1 MRSSDGRRRT
11 RPLLRR
17 VALTGAALLAATA
30 AIPQAEAATARDPGS
45 APSGGGLSAVIRYT
59 ENGVPHI
66 LARDYAHL
74 GFGTG
79 WAQAADQVC
88 VLADGFLTVSGERS
102 RWFGPDAAPD
112 GSLSS
117 AAKNLSSD
125 LYFKGV
131 RDSGTVEKLLAT
143 PAPAGPSKDVRELM
157 RGWAAGYNAWL
168 AQNRITDPAC
178 AGAAWVRPVT
188 ATDVAAR
195 GFAVSVLGG
204 QGRAVDG
211 IAAAQPPARA
221 VGRPD
226 GTDGTDGTDG
236 QDGSGGPA
244 GQDVDPGAAAEAAR
258 QLFDTA
264 RYDMGSNAV
273 AFAGSTT
280 AGGRGLLLGNPHYP
294 WQGGRRFWQSQ
305 QTIPGELNVS
315 GGSLLGTAVVN
326 IGFNEKVAWSHTV
339 ATGTPLNLHQLVLD
353 PADPTAYLVDGK
365 PERMTERKVSVPVAG
380 GGPAV
385 TRSQWWT
392 RYGPVVSNLGPGL
405 PLPWTAATAYAL
417 ADPNALNLRGSDSAL
432 ALGRARSVAGIQE
445 ALARTQGLPWVNTVA
460 ADSAGGTLFTQS
472 QVLPRITDELAAR
485 CSTPLGRATY
495 PASGLAVLDGSR
507 ADCATGSD
515 PDAVQPGVFGPGRAP
530 ALRDAPYAENS
541 NDSAWLANAERPLT
555 GYERIWGTVG
565 TPRSVRTRGAL
576 EDVSAMAARG
586 RLTVADLQGQ
596 QYANRVPAGD
606 LAAADAAKACA
617 ALPGGTAAGS
627 DGAAVD
633 VSAACPVLARWDRTA
648 DTTSRGALLFDRFWR
663 KLTASTPAGSLW
675 LVPFSPADPVG
686 TPRTLNQAAPGIG
699 RALADAVAELRAAGI
714 ALDAPLGAH
723 QFVVRGGE
731 RLPVGGG
738 TEALGVWNKIE
749 APWNAAAGGY
759 TEVAHGS
766 SHIQAVGWDGSR
778 CPVARTVLTYGQSSN
793 PVSPFFAD
801 QTRLFSQERWV
812 TSRFCERDI
821 LASPRL
827 KVVLARE
834 RR

>member
-1 MRSSDGRRRT
+1 MLRLLRGHRRT

-17 VALTGAALLAATA
+17 VALIGATLLAATA
-30 AIPQAEAATARDPGS
+30 ALPEAAAREQGS
-45 APSGGGLSAVIRYT
+45 GPSGSGPSGGGLSAVIRYT
-59 ENGVPHI
+59 ENGIPHI
-66 LARDYAHL
+66 LAQDYAHL

-102 RWFGPDAAPD
+102 RWFGADAAPD

-117 AAKNLSSD
+117 AVGNLSSD

-131 RDSGTVEKLLAT
+131 RDSGAVEELLAA
-143 PAPAGPSKDVRELM
+143 PAPAGPGKDVKELM

-168 AQNRITDPAC
+168 AQNKITDPAC
-178 AGAAWVRPVT
+178 KGAGWVRPVT
-188 ATDVAAR
+188 VTDVAAR

-211 IAAAQPPARA
+211 ITAAKPPGGAQPPGAAPGAGARA
-221 VGRPD
+221 GAGAAGP
-226 GTDGTDGTDG
+226 
-236 QDGSGGPA
+236 PA
-244 GQDVDPGAAAEAAR
+244 GEVDPAAAAEAAR
-258 QLFDTA
+258 EFFDTT

-280 AGGRGLLLGNPHYP
+280 ANGRGLLLGNPHYP

-326 IGFNEKVAWSHTV
+326 IGFNDKVAWSHTV
-339 ATGTPLNLHQLVLD
+339 ATGTPVNLHQLVLD

-365 PERMTERKVSVPVAG
+365 PEKMTRRQVSVQVSAG
-380 GGPAV
+380 APV
-385 TRSQWWT
+385 TRTQWWT
-392 RYGPVVSNLGPGL
+392 RYGPVVSGLGGSL

-417 ADPNALNLRGSDSAL
+417 NDPNAANLRGSDTAL
-432 ALGRARSVAGIQE
+432 AMGKARSVAGVQD
-445 ALARTQGLPWVNTVA
+445 ALRRTQGLPWVNTVA

-495 PASGLAVLDGSR
+495 PSSGLAVLDGSR
-507 ADCATGSD
+507 GDCALGSD
-515 PDAVQPGVFGPGRAP
+515 ADAVQPGVFGPAKAP
-530 ALRDAPYAENS
+530 TLQGAPYAENS
-541 NDSAWLANAERPLT
+541 NDSAWLANADQPLT
-555 GYERIWGTVG
+555 GYERIWGNVG
-565 TPRSVRTRGAL
+565 TPRSLRTRGAV
-576 EDVSAMAARG
+576 EDVSAMASRG
-586 RLTVADLQGQ
+586 GLTVADLQEQ
-596 QYANRVPAGD
+596 QFANRAPAGD

-617 ALPGGTAAGS
+617 ALPGGKATAG

-633 VSAACPVLARWDRTA
+633 VSAACGVLAAWDHTA

-663 KLTASTPAGSLW
+663 KLTAGTPAKDLW
-675 LVPFSPADPVG
+675 LVPFSAADPVR

-699 RALADAVAELRAAGI
+699 RALADTVAELKAAGI
-714 ALDAPLGAH
+714 ALDAPLGDH
-723 QFVVRGGE
+723 QFVVRGG
-731 RLPVGGG
+731 RKLPVGGG

-759 TEVAHGS
+759 PEVLHGS
-766 SHIQAVGWDGSR
+766 SHIQAVGWDGGR
-778 CPVARTVLTYGQSSN
+778 CPVARTLLTYGQSSN
-793 PVSPFFAD
+793 PNSAHYAD

-812 TSRFCERDI
+812 KARFCEWDI
-821 LASPRL
+821 LTSPQL
-827 KVVLARE
+827 KVVWPRE